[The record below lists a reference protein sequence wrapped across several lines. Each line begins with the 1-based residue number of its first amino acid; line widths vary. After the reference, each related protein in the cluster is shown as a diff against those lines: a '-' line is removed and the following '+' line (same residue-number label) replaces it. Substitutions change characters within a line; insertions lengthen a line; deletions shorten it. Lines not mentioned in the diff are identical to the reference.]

1 MTSSALTGNTSGLAS
16 ATSPG
21 LMGITTQTFAGKK
34 TLDGGALIK
43 GDSAGTTIT
52 AGYIGYQVRG
62 FTGAGS
68 PVTLTTATWTDII
81 SGGISLG
88 VGTWD
93 ISAIGGFNIPST
105 APTGTRCILGIGTV
119 VGNSATGIVQGD
131 NRIDLP
137 LVPNAS
143 SDVNIT
149 ICQYRVIVT
158 SGTVTYYLKAFAAF
172 TAGTMSAYGRI
183 SAVLVG

>member
-21 LMGITTQTFAGKK
+21 LVGITTQTFAGKK
-34 TLDGGALIK
+34 TLDGGALIN

-52 AGYIGYQVRG
+52 AGYIGYQVRSRVD
-62 FTGAGS
+62 AS
-68 PVTLTTATWTDII
+68 APVTLTTGTWTDII

-93 ISAIGGFNIPST
+93 ISAIAGFNYPST

-119 VGNSATGIVQGD
+119 VGNSSTGVVSGD
-131 NRIDLP
+131 SRVELP
-137 LVPNAS
+137 LVPNAN
-143 SDVNIT
+143 SDVMLT
-149 ICQYRVIVT
+149 ISQYRVIIT
-158 SGTVTYYLKAFAAF
+158 SGTVPQYLKAFANF

>member
-43 GDSAGTTIT
+43 SDSAGTTIT
-52 AGYIGYQVRG
+52 VGYIGYQVRG
-62 FTGAGS
+62 FTSYSSLVA
-68 PVTLTTATWTDII
+68 LTNSTYADVV

-93 ISAIGGFNIPST
+93 ISCIVGFIS
-105 APTGTRCILGIGTV
+105 ASVTGSRVLCGIGTTA
-119 VGNSATGIVQGD
+119 GNSNAGLTQGD
-131 NRIDLP
+131 SRVDTPTMPNSGSDINLS
-137 LVPNAS
+137 VP
-143 SDVNIT
+143 
-149 ICQYRVIVT
+149 QYRVIVT
-158 SGTVTYYLKAFAAF
+158 SGTVSYYLKAWSAF
-172 TAGTMSAYGRI
+172 TVGSVSAWGRI

>member
-21 LMGITTQTFAGKK
+21 LVGITTQTFAGKK
-34 TLDGGALIK
+34 TFSTGALIS

-52 AGYIGYQVRG
+52 AGYIGYQVKG
-62 FTGAGS
+62 FTAGAS
-68 PVTLTTATWTDII
+68 AVPLTTSTYTDVV

-93 ISAIGGFNIPST
+93 ISAVVGFKST
-105 APTGTRCILGIGTV
+105 SVTGTQNLCGIGTT
-119 VGNSATGIVQGD
+119 VGNSGAGLTQGD
-131 NRIDLP
+131 SRVDTP
-137 LVPNAS
+137 TFPNTNAEMMI
-143 SDVNIT
+143 NIP
-149 ICQYRVIVT
+149 QYRVIVT
-158 SGTVTYYLKAFAAF
+158 SGTVTYYLKAYSTF
-172 TAGTMSAYGRI
+172 TVGSISAYGRI